1 MSQTAAVSASPSLLS
16 VNDIEVIYDGAILAV
31 AGVSLTVPKGG
42 IVALLGANGAGKSSV
57 LSLLAG
63 LNPPDSGQAMLDN
76 APLTTLGP
84 ARLAALLNERI
95 ATALN
100 AAKAVSQVKTSS
112 GQLSTWPLYD
122 NNRITGWRGRAEIR
136 LESRDIERASQL
148 IGQLQGSLQISQIGF
163 SVSDEARRKTEAEL
177 IPQAINAFRDKA
189 RLISQTL
196 GSRDYKLVEMRVEHN
211 GNPGMQLF
219 RAPRNS
225 KLAMAAE
232 ASPAPGFAP
241 GASEI
246 SVG

>member
-1 MSQTAAVSASPSLLS
+1 MATRRYPAFA
-16 VNDIEVIYDGAILAV
+16 
-31 AGVSLTVPKGG
+31 
-42 IVALLGANGAGKSSV
+42 ALLLALSAGALAEPLNYNQVQLSADARREVNNDTLNAVLFSEESHSS
-57 LSLLAG
+57 
-63 LNPPDSGQAMLDN
+63 
-76 APLTTLGP
+76 P

-246 SVG
+246 SVQVNGTVQAQP